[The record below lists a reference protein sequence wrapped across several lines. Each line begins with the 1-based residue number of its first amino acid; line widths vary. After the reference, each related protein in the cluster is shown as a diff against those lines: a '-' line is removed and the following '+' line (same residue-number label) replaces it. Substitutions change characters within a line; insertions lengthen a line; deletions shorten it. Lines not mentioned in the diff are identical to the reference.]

1 MPQNYCIYVVQH
13 IILAKRHFYLVI
25 FKLNVTI
32 VLQNTDSQN
41 KMCLYRYLADK
52 QALSTESLCNSANN

>member
-1 MPQNYCIYVVQH
+1 MPQNYYIYVVQH

-25 FKLNVTI
+25 FKLIVTI
-32 VLQNTDSQN
+32 VLQKTDSQN
-41 KMCLYRYLADK
+41 KMCLYRYIADK